1 MTPADEFY
9 IGYEPSM
16 PPALARRVRAAV
28 VIAAT
33 VMVAVAGLIVCTQ
46 RPLARVAFDYGH
58 HQRWTGLLVRSP
70 APAVLV
76 PTAHGVGW
84 FWLVGRGKHGAD
96 EAIESVPDGWVQIV
110 GTLISRD
117 PWRMI
122 EVSAAS
128 PAAAPGETPQGSL
141 APDTPGHE
149 VTLHGEIVDSK
160 CFLGVMNPGER
171 VVHRDCAIRCLSG
184 GVPPMLAY
192 RDEEGRDSLA
202 VLVDAH
208 GRLLHDALHHA
219 VGRPVRANGRLFRLN
234 GQPVLQLASVSGDA
248 P

>member
-1 MTPADEFY
+1 MMPNDEFY

-16 PPALARRVRAAV
+16 PPGLARRVRAVVLIAAV
-28 VIAAT
+28 VIAA
-33 VMVAVAGLIVCTQ
+33 AAALIVRTQ
-46 RPLARVAFDYGH
+46 RPLASASFDYGN
-58 HQRWTGLLVRSP
+58 HQSWTGLLVRAP
-70 APAVLV
+70 APALLV

-96 EAIESVPDGWVQIV
+96 TVIGLVPDGWVEV
-110 GTLISRD
+110 AGTLISRD

-122 EVSAAS
+122 EVVAVSR
-128 PAAAPGETPQGSL
+128 AAAPGRAPPVPVAPET
-141 APDTPGHE
+141 AGHE
-149 VTLHGEIVDSK
+149 VTLRGEIVDSK

-171 VVHRDCAIRCLSG
+171 LVHRDCAIRCLSG

-192 RDEEGRDSLA
+192 RDDEGRDGLA

-208 GRLLHDALHHA
+208 GRRLHDALHHA
-219 VGRPVRANGRLFRLN
+219 VGRPISARGRLFSLN
-234 GQPVLQLASVSGDA
+234 GQPVFQLASVSGVA